1 LVNPEIYPK
10 GKCLF
15 EMNKEDTSLAWDF
28 QIGSE
33 GIFIFT
39 NSEIIHI
46 EVEEIREYHQWGEKS

>member
-1 LVNPEIYPK
+1 
-10 GKCLF
+10 
-15 EMNKEDTSLAWDF
+15 MNKEDTSLAWDF